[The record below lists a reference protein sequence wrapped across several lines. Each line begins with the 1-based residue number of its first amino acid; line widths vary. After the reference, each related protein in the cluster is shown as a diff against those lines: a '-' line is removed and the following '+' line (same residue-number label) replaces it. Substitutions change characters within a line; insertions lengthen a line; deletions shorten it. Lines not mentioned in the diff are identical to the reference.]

1 MITTT
6 TTQSC
11 EYRCN
16 IVCVIW
22 RPQGFATKLA
32 VRCAMR
38 ELQTEQSMGRIL

>member
-16 IVCVIW
+16 IVCVVW
-22 RPQGFATKLA
+22 RPQGFATLA
-32 VRCAMR
+32 VRRAMR